1 MTRFTSRMSKWIL
14 MSILFLS
21 MIAGGC
27 EGDWVATT
35 LTSTTS
41 TLGST
46 VGAALG
52 TAIASA
58 ILGTPP
64 V

>member
-1 MTRFTSRMSKWIL
+1 